1 MIIFL
6 KSYICIMPKI
16 RHYEN
21 LHIPLW
27 LLKDTCWMLQWK
39 TFGMIM
45 IIPTISVAII
55 IAVKTHLEKQDEFW
69 INLAICFWIFANSY
83 WMICE
88 FIHHEEI
95 KNYAVF
101 PFVAGMFCVAYF
113 YYKRLVINKEDKSVL

>member
-1 MIIFL
+1 MHKL
-6 KSYICIMPKI
+6 

-39 TFGMIM
+39 VLGVTM

-55 IAVKTHLEKQDEFW
+55 IAIKCWRERDDEFW
-69 INLAICFWIFANSY
+69 INLAICFWIAANSY

-88 FIHHEEI
+88 FTGHEDI
-95 KNYAVF
+95 KDYAGY
-101 PFVAGMFCVAYF
+101 PFVVGMICVLYF
-113 YYKRLVINKEDKSVL
+113 YIKRLFLNKEDKSIL